1 MIINNVPPAHPQNRG
16 VNPAFFGSIIPTKD
30 NIIIPTKTNPIIS
43 RILFIVFLISLCQIK
58 KIYGFVNH
66 DYRG

>member
-1 MIINNVPPAHPQNRG
+1 M
-16 VNPAFFGSIIPTKD
+16 
-30 NIIIPTKTNPIIS
+30 NPIIS
-43 RILFIVFLISLCQIK
+43 RILLIVFLISLCQIK